1 MDRRAAA
8 RRERRSPSRR
18 LRARRL
24 ASVALAAAALLGA
37 TAAGAEQPAAPPG
50 GAAGAGSS
58 ARGAGKAGALRPV
71 AAAPPLATA
80 PPLAAA
86 PPAGG
91 PQRPSPARHLAW
103 DPRWPRFRVG
113 EYVATGVLAAT
124 AFATLAIPPAEGRWT
139 GVSGFDRSARDV
151 MRIGSDR
158 NREFARD
165 ASDLLLAL
173 TTNHLAVDA
182 LLVAWW
188 GHGRGSVAWQL
199 AMIDIETL
207 ALNAAMNGV
216 VAGFASRERPY
227 RAQCGGP
234 EELQDRDCRGSKRYR
249 SFYSG
254 HSSTAF
260 TAAGLTCSHHAR
272 LPLYG
277 GGAADALAC
286 GASLATAAA
295 VATLRVVSDQHF
307 ATDAL
312 TGAALGTLTG
322 FGVPWLLHYRDGA
335 PEADAPRREGV
346 SIRFVPAPLG
356 GYLVGRF

>member
-1 MDRRAAA
+1 MESAADRRAA
-8 RRERRSPSRR
+8 RCERRPPPTR
-18 LRARRL
+18 LQARRL
-24 ASVALAAAALLGA
+24 ASAALAAATLLGA
-37 TAAGAEQPAAPPG
+37 AAAGAEQPAAPRG
-50 GAAGAGSS
+50 GAAEAGS
-58 ARGAGKAGALRPV
+58 ARGAGKAGALRPA
-71 AAAPPLATA
+71 AAAPT
-80 PPLAAA
+80 LAAA
-86 PPAGG
+86 PTAAG
-91 PQRPSPARHLAW
+91 PRRPPPARQVAW

-113 EYVATGVLAAT
+113 EYVATGVVAAT
-124 AFATLAIPPAEGRWT
+124 AFATLAIPPVEGRWT
-139 GVSGFDRSARDV
+139 GVSGFDRSAREV

-165 ASDLLLAL
+165 ASDLLLVL

-207 ALNAAMNGV
+207 ALNAAVNGV

-322 FGVPWLLHYRDGA
+322 FGVPWLLHYRGGARAVDAGA
-335 PEADAPRREGV
+335 PRGDGV